1 MGLAQERLY
10 SYADIL
16 SWDTQTRYEL
26 FNGQLTALAAPAISH
41 QRISREIYLQLGNYL
56 KGKACEAFYAPCDV
70 RLFEKA
76 GDHPKDVYTIVQPD
90 LMVVCDPRKIDNH
103 GVHGAPDL
111 IIEILS
117 DSTQRTDRLVK
128 FNLYC
133 QAGVQEYWIV
143 DPSTRTVAVY
153 TLEDGTYH
161 AAATYGADASVPV
174 GILEDCKIDLPPVFP
189 DPRKE

>member
-16 SWDTQTRYEL
+16 SWDTKTRYEL
-26 FNGQLTALAAPAISH
+26 YNGQPKALAAPSDAH
-41 QRISREIYLQLGNYL
+41 QRAFRGIFMQFANYL
-56 KGKACEAFYAPCDV
+56 AGKQCEVFSAPFDV

-76 GDHPKDVYTIVQPD
+76 ADRPENVNTVVQPD
-90 LMVVCDPRKIDNH
+90 ILVICDPDKVDRH